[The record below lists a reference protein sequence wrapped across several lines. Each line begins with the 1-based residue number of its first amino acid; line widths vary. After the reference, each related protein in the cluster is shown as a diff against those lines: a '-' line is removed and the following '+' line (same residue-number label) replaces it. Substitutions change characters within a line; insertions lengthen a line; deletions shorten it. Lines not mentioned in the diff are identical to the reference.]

1 MRMLVYC
8 SFCGRS
14 RDDVRKLVAN
24 PLNEAYICNVCVDLC
39 AQIVAPKPDDVPK
52 TGKELLT
59 PSKIVAALDE
69 HVIGQAEAKK
79 TLAVAVYNHYKRIN
93 QPAQGSLAKIAK
105 SNVLLLGPTGS
116 GKTLLAETL
125 ARTLKVPFA
134 VADATTLTQAGYV
147 GEDVESILVRLVAA
161 AGGDFKKAAHGI
173 VYLDEIDKIGR
184 KSENRSIT
192 RDVSGEGVQQALLKL
207 IEGSVVAVPEGTGP
221 KHPKGATNML
231 DTRNILF
238 ICGGAFNGLDEI
250 ISARVNDRGGI
261 GFGATLRSVDAQ
273 EGSKLSSQV
282 LPDDLIK
289 FGMVPELI
297 GRLPVVAALE
307 TLTKEALVK
316 ILTEPKDALVKQY
329 QTLLAVDGFELSF
342 TPSALE
348 AIAEQALSL
357 GTGARGLRSL
367 LESLLK
373 NTMFSAP
380 DSKVLSARVFIESDI
395 TEHFNVTKK
404 RGLSAC

>member
-1 MRMLVYC
+1 MRMLVHC

-24 PLNEAYICNVCVDLC
+24 PLNEAYICNNCVDLC
-39 AQIVAPKPDDVPK
+39 VQITAPKPQEVPQIV
-52 TGKELLT
+52 EERLT
-59 PSKIVAALDE
+59 PSKIVASLDE
-69 HVIGQAEAKK
+69 HVIGQSEAKK

-161 AGGDFKKAAHGI
+161 AGGDFKKAANGI

-238 ICGGAFNGLDEI
+238 ICGGAFSGLEEI
-250 ISARVNDRGGI
+250 IAARVNDKGGI
-261 GFGATLRSVDAQ
+261 GFGATLRSVAS
-273 EGSKLSSQV
+273 ESGSSLTAQV

-297 GRLPVVAALE
+297 GRLPIVTALQA
-307 TLTKEALVK
+307 LTKEALVK
-316 ILTEPKDALVKQY
+316 ILTEPKDALVRQY
-329 QTLLAVDGFELSF
+329 QILLQVDGVTLKF
-342 TPSALE
+342 TPGALDAVAEE
-348 AIAEQALSL
+348 ALKL

-367 LESLLK
+367 LEGLLK
-373 NTMFSAP
+373 DIMFSAP
-380 DSKVLSARVFIESDI
+380 DFVDKSEYIVTEDSVSKNFGG
-395 TEHFNVTKK
+395 KQ
-404 RGLSAC
+404 RGIGVC

>member
-1 MRMLVYC
+1 MANTSIYC

-14 RDDVRKLVAN
+14 RAEVRKLVSSPAGG
-24 PLNEAYICNVCVDLC
+24 AFVCDHCVELC
-39 AQIVAPKPDDVPK
+39 TKIMAEDVKAPIIKSAVRW
-52 TGKELLT
+52 T
-59 PSKIVAALDE
+59 PTKIVAALDE
-69 HVIGQAEAKK
+69 HVIGQTEAKK

-93 QPAQGSLAKIAK
+93 QAVGEVRVAK

-125 ARTLKVPFA
+125 ARTLDVPFA

-161 AGGDFKKAAHGI
+161 AGGDFKKAATGI

-221 KHPKGATNML
+221 KHPRGASMLL

-238 ICGGAFNGLDEI
+238 ICGGAFSGLDEI
-250 ISARVNDRGGI
+250 IAARVNDKGGI
-261 GFGATLRSVDAQ
+261 GFGATLRTTTTDS
-273 EGSKLSSQV
+273 GSNLAAQV
-282 LPDDLIK
+282 LPDDLIA

-297 GRLPVVAALE
+297 GRLPIVTALQA
-307 TLTKEALVK
+307 LSKEVLIN
-316 ILTEPKDALVKQY
+316 ILTEPKDALTKQY
-329 QTLLAVDGFELSF
+329 QTLLAADGVDLKF
-342 TPSALE
+342 TTGALA
-348 AIAEQALSL
+348 AIAEHALKL

-367 LESLLK
+367 LEGLLK
-373 NTMFSAP
+373 DIMFSAP
-380 DSKVLSARVFIESDI
+380 DLAGKAEYIV
-395 TEHFNVTKK
+395 TEDVVNKNFGGKQ
-404 RGLSAC
+404 RGISVC

>member
-1 MRMLVYC
+1 MRILVYC

-14 RDDVRKLVAN
+14 KDDVRKMVAN
-24 PLNEAYICNVCVDLC
+24 PRNEVYICNNCVDLC
-39 AQIVAPKPDDVPK
+39 IQITTPKPQEAPKLV
-52 TGKELLT
+52 EERLT
-59 PSKIVAALDE
+59 PSKIVAALNE
-69 HVIGQAEAKK
+69 HVIGQTEAKK

-93 QPAQGSLAKIAK
+93 QPVQGSLAKIAK

-161 AGGDFKKAAHGI
+161 AGGDFKKAANGI

-221 KHPKGATNML
+221 KHPKAATNML
-231 DTRNILF
+231 DTSNILF

-250 ISARVNDRGGI
+250 ISARVNDHGGI
-261 GFGATLRSVDAQ
+261 GFGATLRSIEAQ
-273 EGSKLSSQV
+273 EGSKLAAQV

-297 GRLPVVAALE
+297 GRLPVVASLE
-307 TLTKEALVK
+307 TLTKEALVR

-329 QTLLAVDGFELSF
+329 QTLLAVDGFEISF
-342 TPSALE
+342 TPAALE
-348 AIAEQALSL
+348 AIAEQALRL

-373 NTMFSAP
+373 DTMFSAP
-380 DSKVLSARVFIESDI
+380 DLNPNSAMVFSESDI
-395 TEHFNVTKK
+395 TNHFNADKK
-404 RGLSAC
+404 RGIGVC